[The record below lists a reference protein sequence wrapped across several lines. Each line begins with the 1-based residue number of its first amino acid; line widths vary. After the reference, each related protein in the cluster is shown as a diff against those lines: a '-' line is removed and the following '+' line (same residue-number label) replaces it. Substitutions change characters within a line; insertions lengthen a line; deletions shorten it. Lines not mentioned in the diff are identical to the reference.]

1 MILLHGSIHV
11 TIYEAEEISNS
22 SSQAPGF
29 LRKVFSHMKLTV
41 VEMQRVLVLP

>member
-29 LRKVFSHMKLTV
+29 LRKVLSQTKLTAV
-41 VEMQRVLVLP
+41 AMQCVLVLP